1 MKNNGYSLIEVLIAM
16 SILTVGI
23 MAVISMQT
31 TALNTQFRSKMSS
44 NMQLIAQQIIER
56 INANARDDAAIISY
70 QGLNTNSSAPTDEP
84 AKSDHTYFKSL
95 FSNIPGGYAEISVTN
110 QRPYP
115 VRIRVNWQDGNVKHH
130 LDFDTYILPH

>member
-1 MKNNGYSLIEVLIAM
+1 MKNKGYSLIEVLIAM

-31 TALNTQFRSKMSS
+31 TALNTQSRSKISS
-44 NMQLIAQQIIER
+44 NMQLIAQQITER

-70 QGLNTNSSAPTDEP
+70 HGLNTNSSAPTDEP
-84 AKSDHTYFKSL
+84 AKSDHPYFKAM
-95 FSNIPGGYAEISVTN
+95 FSNISGGFAEISVTN

-115 VRIRVNWQDGNVKHH
+115 VKVRVHWRDGSIQHR
-130 LDFDTYILPH
+130 LDLDTYILPH